1 MTSYVQIAKF
11 AICPTS
17 SACEGAAAPS
27 PSNPRLLSTEPRPS
41 MSDTGTTSPVRH
53 GTRIPRWNP
62 ARLPLVARAGK
73 AAVRFRRLSSFCGRN
88 MTGIRSASGARIWR
102 SVSGARLQ
110 PLDEIK
116 DLFRRTHVLHF
127 RENRHER
134 VGVCLRPRGLRLA
147 ACASR
152 RSFFALASIARAFS
166 VASSNLFVAISDT
179 SFNQINLAHSVANI
193 CESGIVSIQFESF
206 RIGLAPATPA
216 PSASGE

>member
-27 PSNPRLLSTEPRPS
+27 PSNPRLLSTEMGLP

-53 GTRIPRWNP
+53 GTRILRWNP

-73 AAVRFRRLSSFCGRN
+73 AAVRFRRLSSFCGLGIR
-88 MTGIRSASGARIWR
+88 GIRSASGARILR
-102 SVSGARLQ
+102 TVSGARLQ

-134 VGVCLRPRGLRLA
+134 VGVCLRPRGLRFTAQLLRLGLQRT
-147 ACASR
+147 CLLGR
-152 RSFFALASIARAFS
+152 
-166 VASSNLFVAISDT
+166 SSNLFVAISDT
-179 SFNQINLAHSVANI
+179 SFNQK
-193 CESGIVSIQFESF
+193 
-206 RIGLAPATPA
+206 
-216 PSASGE
+216 SACRRTSKSCRYQGPRWSARHRHRCPEHCRR

>member
-147 ACASR
+147 AQLLRALPLHRER
-152 RSFFALASIARAFS
+152 RRGDTDIRRAVGDIARGKVGVHDISGAFGGGPAA
-166 VASSNLFVAISDT
+166 VLDNILLRIRAFGGAAVNNSD
-179 SFNQINLAHSVANI
+179 
-193 CESGIVSIQFESF
+193 
-206 RIGLAPATPA
+206 RR
-216 PSASGE
+216 